1 MHHAARTLLASVAT
15 LGACATSGLQY
26 GRDGLAR
33 VDHVVRENLAA
44 GRYGSAYEAALGK
57 DAHLRDRL
65 LRALAVGTL
74 GLYASRTDSSVW
86 ALDRAWSLAEDRWS
100 KRLTSAAASVAV
112 NDYVLPYT
120 PGPTERLFI
129 PFYGALSWSARGD
142 RDDAAVEARRLVQL
156 LGEAPSDSNALAS
169 DEVRGLLH
177 YVAGAVFEAAGERA
191 AADVAYRN
199 AERLVS
205 VPVSRDTSMADSLSG
220 DVVVVLEQ
228 GFVGHPAPREQTV
241 WVSRDELGALR
252 SHGDDRQLGTAGRVR
267 VREGMF
273 GYGPYHSRRGFDMG
287 LTINWAEFRDGRDVA
302 PLVILAAHG
311 TLQSVGGGGN
321 VTRAVRADFE
331 RGQPARFTR
340 ALLRASTRAAVY
352 KAAGDQLSKAG
363 DDDRRRGSPR
373 VERVERVERV
383 ARGDRGR
390 ADGSFPTKPG
400 QTEAPEKGKDGKD
413 KRDGTAVGRVLAGI
427 GLFALAAVA
436 EVNDPPDLRSWNL
449 LPHDLRVVRLR
460 LGAGERDVRAVIDG
474 EEILVGRAVVRPGGV
489 TVLAQRIFRAP
500 SRAPSI
506 ALSSAMRP
514 E

>member
-1 MHHAARTLLASVAT
+1 MRLATRTLLATTAL
-15 LGACATSGLQY
+15 LGACATSGRQY

-33 VDHVVRENLAA
+33 VDHVVRENLVA

-74 GLYASRTDSSVW
+74 GLYAARTDSSVW

-100 KRLTSAAASVAV
+100 KRLASAAASVAV

-156 LGEAPSDSNALAS
+156 LGEAAPDSTALAPG
-169 DEVRGLLH
+169 ELRGLLH
-177 YVAGAVFEAAGERA
+177 YVAGAVFEAAGDRP

-205 VPVSRDTSMADSLSG
+205 VPMSRDTSAADSLSG

-228 GFVGHPAPREQTV
+228 GFVGHPAPRELTV

-252 SHGDDRQLGTAGRVR
+252 SHGDERRLGTAGSVR
-267 VREGMF
+267 AREGMF
-273 GYGPYHSRRGFDMG
+273 RYHPYYSRRGLDVG

-302 PLVILAAHG
+302 PSVMLAAHG
-311 TLQSVGGGGN
+311 AAQSVVGGGN

-340 ALLRASTRAAVY
+340 ALLRASGRAAIY

-363 DDDRRRGSPR
+363 DNDRRRNPR
-373 VERVERVERV
+373 SAERDERGE
-383 ARGDRGR
+383 RGDRGE
-390 ADGSFPTKPG
+390 GSIPAKPDML
-400 QTEAPEKGKDGKD
+400 EALKKEKEGKDD
-413 KRDGTAVGRVLAGI
+413 HDRTAVGRVLAGI
-427 GLFALAAVA
+427 GLFALAAAA
-436 EVNDPPDLRSWNL
+436 EVNDPADLRSWNL

-474 EEILVGRAVVRPGGV
+474 EEILVGRAVVRAGEV
-489 TVLAQRIFRAP
+489 TVLSQRLFRSP
-500 SRAPSI
+500 SRSPLVVS
-506 ALSSAMRP
+506 ALSRRP